1 MCFRM
6 KTTLLVVGYSV
17 VGMCGSTYSSMY
29 FGYRD
34 EQNLAITEQTK
45 LTDMTWIQRIL
56 EFVQIESK
64 SSSLFEMLE

>member
-1 MCFRM
+1 MRVRILPCI
-6 KTTLLVVGYSV
+6 LVIE
-17 VGMCGSTYSSMY
+17 MNK
-29 FGYRD
+29 
-34 EQNLAITEQTK
+34 NLAITEPTK

>member
-1 MCFRM
+1 MN
-6 KTTLLVVGYSV
+6 K
-17 VGMCGSTYSSMY
+17 
-29 FGYRD
+29 
-34 EQNLAITEQTK
+34 NLAITERTK